1 VSTEQINGDH
11 GSSFCFSSLGGRL
24 MKKTL
29 TVLMVC
35 CAILSAASRA
45 GAVTV
50 TVDPGATWLGFMNV
64 SNLPAPNGDGAYQF
78 GSGWGTADLTA
89 VFSGPVLTLG
99 PNTIG
104 DPNPYWYTPAGGP
117 GSVGNK
123 IMDAS
128 MYVEPA
134 GSLPG
139 QTVTFKGN
147 VLANTLTGNVN
158 ANGNG
163 WTSVAFIKDFAPD
176 FSSFVGT
183 TVPLTPGVFSVSLNT
198 INDPARHVQY
208 GFETIGPNVW
218 ITDVGQFGSIQVTAI
233 PEPAALCLAGIAMI
247 GYVVV
252 RRRR

>member
-1 VSTEQINGDH
+1 M
-11 GSSFCFSSLGGRL
+11 R
-24 MKKTL
+24 KTL
-29 TVLMVC
+29 SLLMVG
-35 CAILSAASRA
+35 CAMLLAASRA
-45 GAVTV
+45 HAVTV
-50 TVDPGATWLGFMNV
+50 TVDPGAPWLGFMNV
-64 SNLPAPNGDGAYQF
+64 FNLPSAGGGYQF
-78 GSGWGTADLTA
+78 GSGWGTGDLVAT
-89 VFSGPVLTLG
+89 FSGPVLTLA

-104 DPNPYWYTPAGGP
+104 DPNPYWYTPSGGP
-117 GSVGNK
+117 GATGNK

-139 QTVTFKGN
+139 QLVTFTGN
-147 VLANTLTGNVN
+147 VLANTLTGNVD

-176 FSSFVGT
+176 FSSSVST
-183 TVPLTPGVFSVSLNT
+183 TVALTPGVFSISLNT
-198 INDPARHVQY
+198 INDPTRHVQY

-233 PEPAALCLAGIAMI
+233 PEPASLSLAGISVLGLLA
-247 GYVVV
+247 Y